1 RIRPIRG
8 RSGRSR
14 STTSSDG
21 PGCATGHWTRSA
33 SFLPRPT
40 RTSPRPPP
48 EPGDDAVNPIL
59 ALVAVAVI
67 GGAVVVVAARDART
81 VSVALA
87 LTLVASPLL
96 ADPLASPL
104 GLAARLVGAIL
115 ATYLLWMVVRQ
126 NRTLG
131 TLPSPTSGS
140 R

>member
-1 RIRPIRG
+1 M
-8 RSGRSR
+8 
-14 STTSSDG
+14 
-21 PGCATGHWTRSA
+21 
-33 SFLPRPT
+33 
-40 RTSPRPPP
+40 
-48 EPGDDAVNPIL
+48 NPIL

-96 ADPLASPL
+96 ADPLATPL

-126 NRTLG
+126 NRTVG
-131 TLPSPTSGS
+131 VLPSPTSGS
-140 R
+140 RI